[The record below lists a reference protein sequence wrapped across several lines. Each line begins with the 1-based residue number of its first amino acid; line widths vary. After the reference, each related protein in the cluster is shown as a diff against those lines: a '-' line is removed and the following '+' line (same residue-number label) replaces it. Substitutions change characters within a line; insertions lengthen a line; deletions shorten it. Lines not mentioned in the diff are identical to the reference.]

1 MEDTRIKSTVLIND
15 IKPDLAQP
23 RKIFTDKH
31 ISELAVSLLTE
42 GFIHPIEISSDMRIV
57 VGECRWRAA
66 KQAGFTEIPVI
77 INANPLTPYQRLRR
91 QISENMMQSGAD
103 KTEMM
108 NPTDTAKG
116 LARLLILKAYNK
128 SKDVQPGGASPSVDK
143 FDALKFKDD
152 TRLYQAI
159 SSYNNKELIEIYN
172 SIPHETRYGLIKE
185 VCKET
190 GISDNKVR
198 ELLDILDQPEFVIV
212 DIQEGRPRTYY
223 READRAQGEI
233 KETIKKKIAAGD
245 YASRGEISQDVAIAK
260 KTPDLAVFELERQK
274 SKESTKTNRILNGIV
289 HLALALEAQPMENIE
304 EKEKSIVT
312 KQLEYI
318 KKEIETY
325 LSKYQILIGEVRE

>member
-1 MEDTRIKSTVLIND
+1 M
-15 IKPDLAQP
+15 
-23 RKIFTDKH
+23 
-31 ISELAVSLLTE
+31 
-42 GFIHPIEISSDMRIV
+42 
-57 VGECRWRAA
+57 
-66 KQAGFTEIPVI
+66 
-77 INANPLTPYQRLRR
+77 
-91 QISENMMQSGAD
+91 
-103 KTEMM
+103 
-108 NPTDTAKG
+108 
-116 LARLLILKAYNK
+116 
-128 SKDVQPGGASPSVDK
+128 
-143 FDALKFKDD
+143 
-152 TRLYQAI
+152 
-159 SSYNNKELIEIYN
+159 
-172 SIPHETRYGLIKE
+172 
-185 VCKET
+185 
-190 GISDNKVR
+190 R

-325 LSKYQILIGEVRE
+325 LSKYQILIGEVHE